1 MTSICQPKSFSTFF
15 EIPKPIQ
22 TKGIGV
28 DDLPTTIKNSLVLT
42 GNDLGM
48 LGNVDI
54 LPNQDDVDKF
64 IEDNPE
70 FIGIKLNEKHKFAQ
84 DFLKK
89 NEIDSAWKVLLG

>member
-1 MTSICQPKSFSTFF
+1 M
-15 EIPKPIQ
+15 
-22 TKGIGV
+22 
-28 DDLPTTIKNSLVLT
+28 VLT